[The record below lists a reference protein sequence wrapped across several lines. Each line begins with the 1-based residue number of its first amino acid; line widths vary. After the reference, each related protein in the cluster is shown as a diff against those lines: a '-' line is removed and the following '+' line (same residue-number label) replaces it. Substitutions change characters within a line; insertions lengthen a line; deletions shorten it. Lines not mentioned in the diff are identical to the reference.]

1 MIDPRPIKVKVN
13 GHFYKDYKRKWAA
26 IRWGKILKD
35 SFPKG
40 TKITVVSPL
49 EIIEI

>member
-1 MIDPRPIKVKVN
+1 MIDPRPWKVMYD
-13 GHFYKDYKRKWAA
+13 GHFHKDYKRKWAA